1 MIKSKVTILAL
12 VLVCLGIASLTAQ
25 ENTRRERKNPAELPI
40 PGATHLL
47 PAQPGTILTLPF
59 FDDFESGA
67 PGWVADGQFNLIA
80 DPQNFAVLNPA
91 INPTLV
97 VLPDPGNLPS
107 AFSGAHDWWFGET
120 ATGTFIGPG
129 WETVTQTPLNGG
141 TSLEAQTGSLIS
153 PAIDLSGVSQAQ
165 LRFSTWWEIEGVDV
179 DAYDLMYVEIST
191 DNGVTF
197 DPIGR
202 GLLNPLNDVDGE
214 SWKNYSSGGLGQPGV
229 WLDQLFDL
237 APFVGNMVYLRF
249 RFDTVDQLYNG
260 FRGWFIDDVSVTA
273 DPFPAPSI
281 SSIVPNVAFPG
292 EFVAINGQNF
302 SNGASIEIGG
312 VPPLSAVIA
321 SNQAIVEVPFLTA
334 GQYDVKLTNPDGQFA
349 LVTNGITITDT
360 PPPSAFSIDPDSAM
374 VGVSEAVTISGQD
387 FQAGA
392 AVEIGGVSCSN
403 VVVVNDFTITANS
416 PSSLPAGN
424 YNVRVTNPD
433 GQFDQL
439 ILAFRVYS
447 STAIEPLDLTVPG
460 QYELAQNFPNPFNP
474 TTNIRFAIP
483 QSGHVKLTV
492 YNVAGQEA
500 ATLVN
505 GVMSAGTYKVDFDAR
520 HLSSGIYFYRIE
532 AGSFLQVKKMLLTR

>member
-1 MIKSKVTILAL
+1 MLKSKITILAFM
-12 VLVCLGIASLTAQ
+12 LVCLGMLSLTAQ

-47 PAQPGTILTLPF
+47 PAQPGSILTLPF

-67 PGWVADGQFNLIA
+67 PGWTSDGQFNLIA
-80 DPQNFAVLNPA
+80 NPQNFAVLNPE

-97 VLPDPGNLPS
+97 ILPDPGNLPS
-107 AFSGAHDWWFGET
+107 AFSGNHAWWFGET

-129 WETVTQTPLNGG
+129 WNTITQTPLNGG
-141 TSLEAQTGSLIS
+141 TSLDTQTGSLIS
-153 PAIDLSGVSQAQ
+153 PVIDLNGVSQAQ
-165 LRFSTWWEIEGVDV
+165 LRFRTWWEIEGVDV
-179 DAYDLMYVEIST
+179 DAYDLMHVEIST
-191 DNGVTF
+191 DNGATF
-197 DPIGR
+197 NPIDR

-214 SWKNYSSGGLGQPGV
+214 SWKSYSSGGLGQPGV

-237 APFVGNMVYLRF
+237 SPFVGNMVYLRF
-249 RFDTVDQLYNG
+249 RFDTGDALYNG
-260 FRGWFIDDVSVTA
+260 FRGWFIDDVSVTS

-281 SSIVPNVAFPG
+281 TSIVPNVAYPG

-312 VPPLSAVIA
+312 FPPLSAVIA

-349 LVTNGITITDT
+349 LVPNGITITNT
-360 PPPSAFSIDPDSAM
+360 LPPSAFSIDPDSAM

-392 AVEIGGVSCSN
+392 TVEIGGVACTN
-403 VVVVNDFTITANS
+403 VNVVNDFTITANS
-416 PSSLPAGN
+416 PSSLPVGT

-439 ILAFRVYS
+439 ILAFRVY
-447 STAIEPLDLTVPG
+447 TTTGIEPLDLSVPDR
-460 QYELAQNFPNPFNP
+460 YELSQNFPNSFNP

-483 QSGHVKLTV
+483 HSGQVKLTV
-492 YNVAGQEA
+492 YNVAGQEV

-505 GVMSAGTYKVDFDAR
+505 AVLSAGAYNVDFDAR
-520 HLSSGIYFYRIE
+520 HLSSGVYFYRIE
-532 AGSFLQVKKMLLTR
+532 AGSFMQVKKMLLTR